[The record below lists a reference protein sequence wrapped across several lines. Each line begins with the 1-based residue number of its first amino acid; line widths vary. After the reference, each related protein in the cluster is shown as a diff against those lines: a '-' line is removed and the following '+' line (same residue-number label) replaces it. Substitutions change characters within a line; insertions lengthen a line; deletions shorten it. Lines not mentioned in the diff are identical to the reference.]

1 MAQNLILASLSRP
14 LTQVGA
20 SNSFFTGQT
29 VTDLGDIAALTDADT
44 ISTLYNSFDAQWAG
58 TISPAAIPT
67 GTGQYVVVQGV
78 TVPTDLAASYD
89 CRRSSSIVGKG
100 TLQQAISTNN
110 SGAPI
115 GGGNDSRW
123 CLYVPS
129 EDKNQAVYAFEYS
142 STDAAD
148 VNAGNNIQVL
158 LDNITGRMP
167 NYSGNLG
174 PVCDG
179 TAANDLLNDTLSIF
193 AKGCILTW
201 ETPITSGDAILVGP
215 GV

>member
-1 MAQNLILASLSRP
+1 MAQNLILAGLTRP
-14 LTQVGA
+14 LTHVGA
-20 SNSFFTGQT
+20 ANSFFIGQT
-29 VTDLGDIAALTDADT
+29 VTDLGDLAALTGADT
-44 ISTLYNSFDAQWAG
+44 ISTLYNSANAQWQG

-67 GTGQYVVVQGV
+67 GTGQYVVAEGV

>member
-1 MAQNLILASLSRP
+1 MAQNLILAGLTRP
-14 LTQVGA
+14 LTHVGA
-20 SNSFFTGQT
+20 ANSFFIGQT
-29 VTDLGDIAALTDADT
+29 VTDLGDLAALTGADT
-44 ISTLYNSFDAQWAG
+44 ISTLYNSANAQWQG
-58 TISPAAIPT
+58 TISPSAIPT
-67 GTGQYVVVQGV
+67 GTGQYVVAEGV

>member
-1 MAQNLILASLSRP
+1 MAQNLILAGSSRY
-14 LTQVGA
+14 LTHVGA
-20 SNSFFTGQT
+20 ANSFFIGQT
-29 VTDLGDIAALTDADT
+29 GSDLGDLAALTGADT
-44 ISTLYNSFDAQWAG
+44 ISTLYNSANAQWG
-58 TISPAAIPT
+58 GSISPPAIPT
-67 GTGQYVVVQGV
+67 GTGQYVVVENV
-78 TVPTDLAASYD
+78 TVPIDLAASYD
-89 CRRSSSIVGKG
+89 CRRQSNIVGKG

-110 SGAPI
+110 SGTPI
-115 GGGNDSRW
+115 TGGNDSRW

-142 STDAAD
+142 TTDVND

-158 LDNITGRMP
+158 LDNITGRIP

-179 TAANDLLNDTLSIF
+179 TAANDLLNDSLSIF

-201 ETPITSGDAILVGP
+201 ETPATSGDAILVGP
-215 GV
+215 GA

>member
-1 MAQNLILASLSRP
+1 MAQNLILAGATKP
-14 LTQVGA
+14 LTHVGA
-20 SNSFFTGQT
+20 ANSFFTGQT
-29 VTDLGDIAALTDADT
+29 VSDLGDIAALTGADT
-44 ISTLYNSFDAQWAG
+44 IETLYNSANAQWQG

-67 GTGQYVVVQGV
+67 GTGQYVVAQGV

-89 CRRSSSIVGKG
+89 CRRQSNLVGKG

-115 GGGNDSRW
+115 QGGNDSRW

-129 EDKNQAVYAFEYS
+129 EDKNQSVYAFEYT
-142 STDAAD
+142 TDEAVD
-148 VNAGNNIQVL
+148 PNAGINIQVL

-179 TAANDLLNDTLSIF
+179 TAANDLLNDSLSIF

-201 ETPITSGDAILVGP
+201 ETPNTNGDAILVGP
-215 GV
+215 GA

>member
-1 MAQNLILASLSRP
+1 MASNLITASTTRP
-14 LTQVGA
+14 LTHVGA
-20 SNSFFTGQT
+20 ANSFFTGQT
-29 VTDLGDIAALTDADT
+29 VTDLGDIAALTGADT
-44 ISTLYNSFDAQWAG
+44 LSVMYNNANVQWGG
-58 TISPAAIPT
+58 TISPPAIPT
-67 GTGQYVVVQGV
+67 GTGQYAVVDGATIVG
-78 TVPTDLAASYD
+78 DLAAAYD
-89 CRRSSSIVGKG
+89 CRRSSTIVGKG

-115 GGGNDSRW
+115 LGGNDSRW

-142 STDAAD
+142 STDTSD

-158 LDNITGRMP
+158 LDNITGRMK
-167 NYSGNLG
+167 NYLGNLG

-179 TAANDLLNDTLSIF
+179 TAANDLLGDATSIF

-201 ETPITSGDAILVGP
+201 ENPVTGGDAVLVGP

>member
-1 MAQNLILASLSRP
+1 MAQNLILAGLTRP
-14 LTQVGA
+14 LTHVGA
-20 SNSFFTGQT
+20 ANSFFIGQT
-29 VTDLGDIAALTDADT
+29 VTDLGDIASLTGADT
-44 ISTLYNSFDAQWAG
+44 ISTLYNSANAQWAG

-78 TVPTDLAASYD
+78 TVPNDLAASYD
-89 CRRSSSIVGKG
+89 CRRQSNIVGKG

-115 GGGNDSRW
+115 TGGNDSRW

>member
-14 LTQVGA
+14 LTHVGA
-20 SNSFFTGQT
+20 ANSFFIGQT
-29 VTDLGDIAALTDADT
+29 VTDLGDIAALTGADT
-44 ISTLYNSFDAQWAG
+44 ISTLYNSANAQWQG

-67 GTGQYVVVQGV
+67 GTGQYVVAEGV

-158 LDNITGRMP
+158 LDNITGRIP